1 MGNPICIVLESLV
14 RVRVKVSKF
23 GSVTRLKLGLAR
35 VTAGL
40 SNAAEVTAFAVV
52 YLIVWMSVRVEVLRV
67 IPGAAGMVVGT
78 LILRH

>member
-1 MGNPICIVLESLV
+1 M

-52 YLIVWMSVRVEVLRV
+52 YLIV
-67 IPGAAGMVVGT
+67 
-78 LILRH
+78 